1 MSWSLN
7 ETGIILL
14 VGGTGKAILR
24 IGWSLRAGVYLVL
37 IEVEVRPRAGQMTA
51 ARKRNSAICREDVE
65 VCCAC
70 LSAGSLKR
78 RLDFD
83 HARLM
88 LRDCTPWE

>member
-37 IEVEVRPRAGQMTA
+37 IEVEVRPRAGEMTA
-51 ARKRNSAICREDVE
+51 ARKRNRAIRPEDVE
-65 VCCAC
+65 VCCAR
-70 LSAGSLKR
+70 LSAGGFKVKAG
-78 RLDFD
+78 F
-83 HARLM
+83 
-88 LRDCTPWE
+88 